1 MRETRS
7 ARATSSAAEPQ
18 SKLRAVLDFLNLA
31 VHDLTQPVQALE
43 LAIAQ
48 IERRSAATGTTAE
61 LLMARGSVERMRELL
76 RMLLE
81 ICRIESGTVR
91 VDDQPVRI
99 SEMFAYLERQFG
111 PQARAKGLVF
121 SCGRADQLIETDAT
135 FLRSLLANLV
145 SNAIRY
151 TRDGGVRLRVQ
162 PRPQGALRLEVSDT
176 GIGIAR
182 AELGRIFEDFRRL
195 DPARRAAAEGFG
207 LGLGIVRR
215 VSRMLGLPVTVR
227 SRLGRGSTFCVEIP
241 AGKVLALC

>member
-1 MRETRS
+1 M
-7 ARATSSAAEPQ
+7 
-18 SKLRAVLDFLNLA
+18 
-31 VHDLTQPVQALE
+31 HDLTQPVQALE

-48 IERRSAATGTTAE
+48 IERKAGAEDSAAE

-81 ICRIESGTVR
+81 ICRIESGKVH
-91 VDDQPVRI
+91 VDEQPMRI
-99 SEMFAYLERQFG
+99 SEMFGYLERQFG
-111 PQARAKGLVF
+111 PAARAKGLAF
-121 SCGRADQLIETDAT
+121 TCGRADQVIETDAT

-151 TRDGGVRLRVQ
+151 TRDGEVRLRVQ
-162 PRPQGALRLEVSDT
+162 LRPQGALRLEVSDT

-182 AELGRIFEDFRRL
+182 SELERIFEDFRRL
-195 DPARRAAAEGFG
+195 DPARRATAEGFG

-215 VSRMLGLPVTVR
+215 VSCILGLPVTVR

-241 AGKVLALC
+241 AGKVLAVC